1 MIRTPDEREL
11 VSRKARRWRD
21 LLRSSHAL
29 RLSTVERAELA
40 HVLDELQHFA
50 VHGPIPTTP
59 GGA

>member
-1 MIRTPDEREL
+1 MIRTTQEREL
-11 VSRKARRWRD
+11 VARKARRWRD
-21 LLRSSHAL
+21 TLRTAPL
-29 RLSTVERAELA
+29 VTLSAGERAELA